1 LLNADGSLDAL
12 GKAYIG
18 ADTVEKSG
26 PATSTATSTQQLVGT
41 AVLKT
46 ASVATSDS
54 TPTFV
59 FNSASGLKNL
69 PLEGISLHLG
79 VFIVGQIFAMIW
91 LRL

>member
-1 LLNADGSLDAL
+1 LLNADGSLNDL
-12 GKAYIG
+12 GTTYVG

-26 PATSTATSTQQLVGT
+26 PVTATATTTQQLVGT

-46 ASVATSDS
+46 ASVANSDS

-59 FNSASGLKNL
+59 YNSAAGLKNL
-69 PLEGISLHLG
+69 PFESLSLHLS